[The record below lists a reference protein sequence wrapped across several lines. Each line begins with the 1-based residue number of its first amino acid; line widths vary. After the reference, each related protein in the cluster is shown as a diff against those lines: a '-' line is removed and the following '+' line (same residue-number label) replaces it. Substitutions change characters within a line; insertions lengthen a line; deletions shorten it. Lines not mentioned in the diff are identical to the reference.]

1 MERSITLQSEVFQE
15 MNESNESSNSTIH
28 NVRSSFKFSHSTNTN
43 PQEILVDEDGD
54 LLLQRKSNIKEVV
67 IEHFNRSPLDLVGMQ
82 VWRSAL
88 LMSDFIMYRRDI
100 FNYNQVVLELG
111 SGVGMT
117 GIVLAMHCKET
128 IFTDVNNKDI
138 LSNIKKNINLNKDLI
153 IGHTTVLPLDFK
165 EELFSELLREKL
177 KDVKI
182 IIAADVV
189 YDNEITKQFI
199 NTVRK
204 LMTITPDKTTYIG
217 LEKRYIFSTTELDIC
232 APCYD
237 FFIELL
243 NKASWCKLELLDCN
257 FTQYFHYNRVKE
269 LVLLKL
275 TVQKP

>member
-128 IFTDVNNKDI
+128 IFT
-138 LSNIKKNINLNKDLI
+138 
-153 IGHTTVLPLDFK
+153 
-165 EELFSELLREKL
+165 ELLREKL